1 MTEILAMAG
10 GPKAKTTPYNRPNRY
25 GELERRYLMEVLDE
39 GGLMMTNGSMVRRFE
54 AAAADRFGCR
64 HVILTTSGTTA
75 IQTALV
81 ALGVTEGD
89 EVITT
94 AVGDAGTFMG
104 ILALHA
110 VPVFADLLPDT
121 VAPDPDSVE
130 KLITPRTRAIITVHM
145 AGIVGDMDRFLA
157 IGEKHG
163 IPLLEDCSQCH
174 GGTFRGRYVGS
185 LGAAGAFSMNE
196 SKHMSTGD
204 GGFITTQDDETARIA
219 RLYIDKT
226 YSRGEVRRG
235 DETLLFAAI
244 NARPN
249 CLTAAVALAQLERL
263 EDNLARRE
271 EIVQRYFRELADL
284 PHLRLPEILSHVRCA
299 WWPLPV
305 MYTGDSPSRD
315 QVVAALHAE
324 GIEVNGAL
332 SPCTGNLHQRVIRD
346 RKFFA
351 YTDRPPHCL
360 QNVHY
365 DEGSCPAA
373 DRIAAQVI
381 RLPVDHRFTDPDID
395 ETIAGV
401 RKVWTHFVPRAAA
414 KRCGA

>member
-1 MTEILAMAG
+1 MSNLAIHG
-10 GPKAKTTPYNRPNRY
+10 GPKAKTSPYNRPNRY
-25 GELERRYLMEVLDE
+25 GDRERDYLLEALNDK
-39 GGLMMTNGSMVRRFE
+39 GLMMTNGDMVRRFE
-54 AAAADRFGCR
+54 SAAAEKFGCK
-64 HVILTTSGTTA
+64 HAILTTSGTTA

-94 AVGDAGTFMG
+94 SIGDAGTFMS

-110 VPVFADLLPDT
+110 VPVFADILPDT
-121 VAPDPDSVE
+121 VGPDPDSVE
-130 KLITPRTRAIITVHM
+130 KLITPRTKVIISVHM

-157 IGEKHG
+157 ISESRG

-174 GGTFRGRYVGS
+174 GGRFGDRYVGS
-185 LGAAGAFSMNE
+185 MGAAGAFSMNE

-204 GGFITTQDDETARIA
+204 GGFITTQEDDIARIA

-235 DETLLFAAI
+235 DETLLFSAI

-263 EDNLARRE
+263 EENLGRRD
-271 EIVQRYFRELADL
+271 EIVQRYLRELAGL
-284 PHLRLPEILSHVRCA
+284 PNLALPRIRPDVRCA

-305 MYTGDSPSRD
+305 MYTGQAPTRD
-315 QVVAALHAE
+315 DLVAAMHAE
-324 GIEVNGAL
+324 GIEANGAL
-332 SPCTGNLHQRVIRD
+332 SPCKGNLHQQVIRD

-351 YTDRPPHCL
+351 FTDRVPHFL
-360 QNVHY
+360 ENIVY
-365 DEGSCPAA
+365 DEFSCPGT
-373 DRIAAQVI
+373 DRVAAQVI
-381 RLPVDHRFTDPDID
+381 RLPVDHRFTDADID
-395 ETIAGV
+395 ETIEGI
-401 RKVWTHFVPRAAA
+401 RKVWSHLT
-414 KRCGA
+414 